1 MFVCARTRACVA
13 WSCVPARACAPV
25 CTLTHRGDYTHTQVS
40 IGSDVCPEGDTE
52 ITEKRLKT
60 LDMIN
65 KMKSQGRLKAAEPQ
79 PFCNADKTVRSAF
92 MCAVCVCGRVRVSAC
107 SHSHACIYTC
117 HIQMHA
123 CMHACM
129 HTHIHT
135 YTHTH
140 THTHK
145 HTCIH
150 TYRCMHVHTCAG
162 VRRQAHVT
170 GHAGGH
176 EKASRHHSYK
186 SN

>member
-123 CMHACM
+123 CMHAW
-129 HTHIHT
+129 IQT

-140 THTHK
+140 THTHTQT
-145 HTCIH
+145 HMH
-150 TYRCMHVHTCAG
+150 TYVQMHARTHLCRCAT
-162 VRRQAHVT
+162 
-170 GHAGGH
+170 
-176 EKASRHHSYK
+176 ASACDGACGRP
-186 SN
+186 